1 MDVSAGWDKFAETM
15 FEASKS
21 RYATVGL
28 DGLVRYANPLARES
42 MGLLPGRLLVDLVPE
57 IQDRLSQVLGG
68 GENPEGALL
77 RCGEATYLVNL
88 SPVQADGKLLGAL
101 CNFIDMNLTEAEMRQ
116 LRTYEELI
124 RLQDAIIDSLPDGL
138 WISDGQ
144 GTVVRINPA
153 SERLNGVTAQQVLGR
168 NMRDLVKEKVFERST
183 VLEVLRSKAPYSV
196 ARNRKGRFLA
206 LSGTPVFNEA
216 GEIIRVVVAERDIT
230 EIETLHKDLEEQESM
245 NSRFRERLAELQLE
259 EVESHRVIAKSDC
272 MQKAIREA
280 IKASSGESTVLLL
293 GESGVGKEL
302 FADLIYK
309 YSGRAGKPLVKIN
322 CGAIPESLLEA
333 ELFGY
338 EKGAF
343 TGAQTKGKP
352 GYFELADGGIM
363 FLDEVA
369 ELTLSAQVKLLRF
382 LEDGR
387 VTRVGG
393 TQSRKLDVRILAATH
408 RDLTAMVES
417 GSFRLDL
424 FYRLNIIP
432 IHIPPLRERKE
443 CVLPLLYHYLDQF
456 ETRSG
461 VRHRFTRAA
470 TDVLLAYQWPGNVRE
485 LANLCQRLAV
495 MSDVEMISLGDIPPE
510 IVGKSA
516 LVQAR
521 SEDLSLR
528 EVLENTERT
537 LLLEARQRHGTQ
549 ALMAEALGMDR
560 STIARKLMKY
570 GIK

>member
-1 MDVSAGWDKFAETM
+1 
-15 FEASKS
+15 
-21 RYATVGL
+21 
-28 DGLVRYANPLARES
+28 

>member
-1 MDVSAGWDKFAETM
+1 
-15 FEASKS
+15 
-21 RYATVGL
+21 
-28 DGLVRYANPLARES
+28 
-42 MGLLPGRLLVDLVPE
+42 
-57 IQDRLSQVLGG
+57 
-68 GENPEGALL
+68 
-77 RCGEATYLVNL
+77 
-88 SPVQADGKLLGAL
+88 
-101 CNFIDMNLTEAEMRQ
+101 
-116 LRTYEELI
+116 
-124 RLQDAIIDSLPDGL
+124 
-138 WISDGQ
+138 
-144 GTVVRINPA
+144 
-153 SERLNGVTAQQVLGR
+153 
-168 NMRDLVKEKVFERST
+168 
-183 VLEVLRSKAPYSV
+183 
-196 ARNRKGRFLA
+196 
-206 LSGTPVFNEA
+206 
-216 GEIIRVVVAERDIT
+216 
-230 EIETLHKDLEEQESM
+230 
-245 NSRFRERLAELQLE
+245 
-259 EVESHRVIAKSDC
+259 